1 MTPLEILIV
10 DDDRFIRELLGQ
22 ICGHQGASCH
32 SYATLKEARQ
42 AVGEQHFDA
51 AIIDGLLPDGNGL
64 AFAEELSQNSSLR
77 GSILFLSAFYKDIHS
92 YQKLKSMG
100 V

>member
-22 ICGHQGASCH
+22 ICGHQGASGH

-42 AVGEQHFDA
+42 AVEELRFDA
-51 AIIDGLLPDGNGL
+51 AIVDGLLPDGNGL
-64 AFAEELSQNSSLR
+64 AFVEELSQDPSLR
-77 GSILFLSAFYKDIHS
+77 GSILFLNGLFRFSAIN
-92 YQKLKSMG
+92 
-100 V
+100 